1 MRIIKPKGILIPLL
15 VLLLLNSGCNKPKEE
30 SKKKNENS
38 TTKIAYV
45 QTQQSA
51 SQKAK
56 KEILSMEEIIDVKAV
71 NSDKEMFVAAKP
83 KHLERFQLKSLRK
96 KIKKR
101 LEKRFPDLKVYVST
115 DQKILKKLEELEN
128 KLNEPKMNSK
138 KIDKELQKI
147 KAKATD
153 EA

>member
-1 MRIIKPKGILIPLL
+1 MRKIQPKGILIPLL

-38 TTKIAYV
+38 TKIAYV

-101 LEKRFPDLKVYVST
+101 LEKQFPDLKVYVST

-128 KLNEPKMNSK
+128 KVDEPKMNSK